1 MKLRLTDIK
10 GLVAVFR
17 HVKKVFY
24 TILFRVTNTK
34 IMPAYSCFIVILLS
48 LCGIIWDSQTK
59 CYLEILFQ
67 TLNSVSLTSFPV
79 KTENHWLC
87 KCFEGEYL

>member
-34 IMPAYSCFIVILLS
+34 IMPAYSCFIVILLFS
-48 LCGIIWDSQTK
+48 LWN
-59 CYLEILFQ
+59 YLGL
-67 TLNSVSLTSFPV
+67 TNKVLSGNSVSNPKFRFVNQFSG
-79 KTENHWLC
+79 ENGKSLA
-87 KCFEGEYL
+87 L